1 MALRMPIFINFV
13 CEILPHTPPSGS
25 VRNIKAD
32 DCCHLDTGPEL
43 YKDAPIGVQ
52 VVGYRQLDEA
62 LMNTATVLDSII
74 NGKR

>member
-1 MALRMPIFINFV
+1 MQ
-13 CEILPHTPPSGS
+13 
-25 VRNIKAD
+25 NIKAD

-62 LMNTATVLDSII
+62 LMNTASVLDSII
-74 NGKR
+74 NGRR

>member
-1 MALRMPIFINFV
+1 MKYY
-13 CEILPHTPPSGS
+13 HTHTSGS
-25 VRNIKAD
+25 VRNIEAD
-32 DCCHLDTGPEL
+32 DGCNLDTGPEL

-62 LMNTATVLDSII
+62 LMNTASVLDSII